1 MFTVALYASAIVALI
16 VSYNKDSQ
24 KTKQALKKA
33 YKSFT
38 NIIPEIMTVLIIIG
52 FALAALDPESISKV
66 IGENSGVA
74 GILISSGLG
83 AITLIPPF
91 IAFPLAK
98 ALLENG
104 AGIVPIAAF
113 VSSLMMVGIVT
124 LPLEIKYFGKKATYV
139 RNGLAFIFSIIIAL
153 LLGVMPWVL

>member
-1 MFTVALYASAIVALI
+1 MFTVALYTSAIAALI
-16 VSYNKDSQ
+16 ISYYKDKG

-33 YKSFT
+33 YKAFT
-38 NIIPEIMTVLIIIG
+38 NILPEFLTIIIIIG
-52 FALAALDPESISKV
+52 FALAVLKPESISKV
-66 IGENSGVA
+66 IGDTSGIT
-74 GILISSGLG
+74 GLLISSGLG
-83 AITLIPPF
+83 AVTLVPGF

-113 VSSLMMVGIVT
+113 VSSLMMVGVVT
-124 LPLEIKYFGKKATYV
+124 LPLEIKYFGKKAAYV
-139 RNGLAFIFSIIIAL
+139 RNGLAFIFSIVIAL